1 MGHPVT
7 SLTYGLPEAASRL
20 KIAPWHTRVRDW
32 WACEANRPRQPG
44 CHPHRHGQVSWKVC
58 VYILWNNFSIHLNIS
73 MHVSVLFS
81 PWNFFFYFI
90 YLSLFYLFLVPLIC
104 QPHRNGQV
112 SRKLF
117 ILTIFL
123 SVYISIYISYLYL
136 YIHFLNDVTH
146 TVMARNHKY
155 LLSCI
160 FFSHSFLSPSHS
172 RPLFLSTYHFLFY
185 TDGIY
190 ASQVLM
196 MFVQHERVERDAR
209 NPQPRDNLSSG
220 SYFFG
225 VKRPLLI
232 TSSVPPSVSTS
243 HPLVCLVPISPRCTC
258 S

>member
-1 MGHPVT
+1 MYL
-7 SLTYGLPEAASRL
+7 SYSRHEISFSIL
-20 KIAPWHTRVRDW
+20 SIFLCSIYFLFPLFANHTAMARFH
-32 WACEANRPRQPG
+32 E
-44 CHPHRHGQVSWKVC
+44 
-58 VYILWNNFSIHLNIS
+58 NFS
-73 MHVSVLFS
+73 
-81 PWNFFFYFI
+81 Y
-90 YLSLFYLFLVPLIC
+90 
-104 QPHRNGQV
+104 
-112 SRKLF
+112 
-117 ILTIFL
+117 
-123 SVYISIYISYLYL
+123 YLYL
-136 YIHFLNDVTH
+136 YQSIFLFISLIFISISIFSMMSPILSWPGIINTC
-146 TVMARNHKY
+146 Y
-155 LLSCI
+155 LVYFSLILFSLSQ
-160 FFSHSFLSPSHS
+160 S